1 MKLNIIERIQLLGL
15 LPAEGNAVTL
25 RVVNEL
31 RQDLS
36 FSEKEIKD
44 AKIITDEKQGR
55 VTWDDSAAVIKDV
68 KIGDTARGIIKEAL
82 KKLDDEKKL
91 TLAVMPVYERFMEGS
106 KT

>member
-1 MKLNIIERIQLLGL
+1 VKLNIIERIQLLGL

-44 AKIITDEKQGR
+44 ANIQADQKQGR
-55 VTWDDSAAVIKDV
+55 VTWDDSAAVVKDV
-68 KIGDTARGIIKEAL
+68 KIGDTGRGIIKEAL

-106 KT
+106 KA